1 MNDTSIDEILLI
13 ADDSGTFNN
22 GKLVKYDSESSG
34 ERRKSNVIRKTPM
47 TVSAM
52 SGGRLSKLPTPFT
65 PRSPN
70 PNATTTVNAR
80 LVYLSNQEQEK
91 SKESFS
97 LDSLQHQHQHQ
108 QKSEETNPIEKT
120 NANPPV
126 SSVQA
131 NIDRIRERISLITNS
146 RNASQTSK
154 VSAVRAGGE
163 NETSFELMQ
172 TPQPELIAEDDD
184 DEVEKQMKAKSSSN
198 SGKSK
203 SHKIFDIFNCLDSE
217 RKRKG
222 N

>member
-1 MNDTSIDEILLI
+1 LNDTSIDEILLI

-22 GKLVKYDSESSG
+22 GKLVKYDES
-34 ERRKSNVIRKTPM
+34 RKSNVIRKTPM

-52 SGGRLSKLPTPFT
+52 SGGRISKLPTPFT
-65 PRSPN
+65 SRSPN
-70 PNATTTVNAR
+70 PNATTTVKAR
-80 LVYLSNQEQEK
+80 LVYLSNQDQEK

-97 LDSLQHQHQHQ
+97 LDSLQHHQ

-120 NANPPV
+120 NANTPV

-131 NIDRIRERISLITNS
+131 NIDRIRERINLITNS

-154 VSAVRAGGE
+154 VLAVRGGEGGE

-172 TPQPELIAEDDD
+172 TPQPDLIAEDD
-184 DEVEKQMKAKSSSN
+184 DEVEKQMKAKPSSN

-203 SHKIFDIFNCLDSE
+203 SHKIFDIYNCLDFNKKE
-217 RKRKG
+217 G